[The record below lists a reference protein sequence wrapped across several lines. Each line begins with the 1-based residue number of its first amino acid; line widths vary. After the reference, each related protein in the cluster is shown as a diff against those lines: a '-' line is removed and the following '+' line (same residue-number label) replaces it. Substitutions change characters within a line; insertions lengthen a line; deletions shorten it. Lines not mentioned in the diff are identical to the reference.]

1 MKSGGIMLRGKFGSK
16 LFKGVLTAFLALL
29 VVVFVFPIVMTTI
42 HSFKTP
48 SEIKS
53 ELKPIIKS
61 SDEEE
66 QNNQQSIG
74 EENKYVQLKL
84 IPSKATLNAYYDIL
98 LAQPQFLMLF
108 WNSMRLTAPIVAG
121 QVILSVLAAYAF
133 SQLRFRLREPLFF
146 AYIVVMLMPFQVTL
160 VPNYIMANSL
170 GLLNSEWSIILP
182 GMFNAFG
189 VFLMRQF
196 MQVVPYS
203 YIEAARMDGAGHL
216 RILLT
221 IVLPMCR
228 SGIAALAVLA
238 FIDNWNMVE
247 QPLIF
252 LKDAIKQPLSVYL
265 AYISEDDIGLAFA
278 ASVIYMLPAILL
290 MLHAEKELVE
300 GVQLSG
306 VKG

>member
-16 LFKGVLTAFLALL
+16 LYKGVLTAFLALL

-53 ELKPIIKS
+53 EMKPIIKS

-121 QVILSVLAAYAF
+121 RS
-133 SQLRFRLREPLFF
+133 
-146 AYIVVMLMPFQVTL
+146 
-160 VPNYIMANSL
+160 
-170 GLLNSEWSIILP
+170 
-182 GMFNAFG
+182 
-189 VFLMRQF
+189 
-196 MQVVPYS
+196 S
-203 YIEAARMDGAGHL
+203 YR
-216 RILLT
+216 
-221 IVLPMCR
+221 C
-228 SGIAALAVLA
+228 
-238 FIDNWNMVE
+238 
-247 QPLIF
+247 
-252 LKDAIKQPLSVYL
+252 
-265 AYISEDDIGLAFA
+265 
-278 ASVIYMLPAILL
+278 
-290 MLHAEKELVE
+290 
-300 GVQLSG
+300 
-306 VKG
+306 